1 MGYKIE
7 IGGILF
13 QEEGAGGGG
22 GENKKRKNVKTLKLS
37 KITTVELM

>member
-22 GENKKRKNVKTLKLS
+22 RKLKKGKS
-37 KITTVELM
+37 

>member
-13 QEEGAGGGG
+13 QEEGGGGG
-22 GENKKRKNVKTLKLS
+22 GGTKLKKGKS
-37 KITTVELM
+37 

>member
-13 QEEGAGGGG
+13 QEEGEGGGG
-22 GENKKRKNVKTLKLS
+22 GGRKLKKVK
-37 KITTVELM
+37 I